1 MKAHN
6 YETFAKLNSLSSFTD
21 FSPFPTI
28 LCHLNLDFYLL
39 LMYYSHVLFF
49 ITYIT
54 LSKISFAWHELY
66 KHVKISLTEYPLFL
80 KQKSRNFCL
89 PTAPTPAL
97 VFHSIFYKF
106 FFSVVKNPNQ
116 ANALSHFLIFQIMG
130 PATVLTLKFV
140 TLLNDTERRQKV
152 IL

>member
-1 MKAHN
+1 M
-6 YETFAKLNSLSSFTD
+6 YCFL
-21 FSPFPTI
+21 
-28 LCHLNLDFYLL
+28 LC
-39 LMYYSHVLFF
+39 
-49 ITYIT
+49 T

-89 PTAPTPAL
+89 ATAPTPAL
-97 VFHSIFYKF
+97 VYCHGYAVFHSIFYKF
-106 FFSVVKNPNQ
+106 FFSVVKNLNQ

-130 PATVLTLKFV
+130 PASVLTLKFV